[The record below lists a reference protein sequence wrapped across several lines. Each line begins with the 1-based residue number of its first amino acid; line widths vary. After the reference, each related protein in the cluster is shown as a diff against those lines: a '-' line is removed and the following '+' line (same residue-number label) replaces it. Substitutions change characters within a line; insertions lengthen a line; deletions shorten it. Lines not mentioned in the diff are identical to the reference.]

1 MLTDGICCKCLS
13 VWLQY
18 RFKQIYFWTYM
29 INRIGVLTSGGDAPG
44 MNAAVRSV
52 VRAAINEGISVSGIR
67 DGFLGMHQDRIVDLD
82 RADVNDIITRGGTFL
97 GTARFTAFK
106 EESVRREA
114 IENLNK
120 RNIDA
125 LVLIGGDGTYTGAL
139 RLHEMGIRCI
149 GVPATIDNDV
159 HGTEFSIGF
168 DTAVN
173 NIMQNMDRL
182 RDTSSSHH
190 RVTIVEVMGR
200 HCGDLAMVGGIAGGA
215 DYIIAPE
222 LEFKKEDLF
231 TKISQAFAA
240 GKRHALIC
248 LCENMVNADAL
259 ASELEATTGIECRAT
274 VLGHIQRGGSPTAYD
289 RVLASRLGDYAVR
302 LLIDGV
308 YGKCVGVEGGI
319 LIATDFA
326 TAIETPKLS
335 RIREYNCLSNK
346 IS

>member
-1 MLTDGICCKCLS
+1 
-13 VWLQY
+13 
-18 RFKQIYFWTYM
+18 M
-29 INRIGVLTSGGDAPG
+29 IKRIGVLTSGGDAPG

-67 DGFLGMHQDRIVDLD
+67 DGFLGMHQDRIIDLD
-82 RADVNDIITRGGTFL
+82 RAGVNDIITRGGTFL

-114 IENLNK
+114 IENLKK

-139 RLHEMGIRCI
+139 RLHEMGVRCI
-149 GVPATIDNDV
+149 GIPATIDNDV
-159 HGTEFSIGF
+159 HGTGFSIGF

-190 RVTIVEVMGR
+190 RVTIMEVMGR
-200 HCGDLAMVGGIAGGA
+200 HCGDLAVVGGIAGGA

-222 LEFKKEDLF
+222 EPFVKEDLF
-231 TKISQAFAA
+231 SKIAQAFAS

-248 LCENMVNADAL
+248 LCENIVNADAL

-308 YGKCVGVEGGI
+308 YGKCVGIDGTT
-319 LIATDFA
+319 LIATDFEE
-326 TAIETPKLS
+326 AINNPKHS
-335 RIREYNCLSNK
+335 HVNEYISLSNK
-346 IS
+346 ISR